1 MATIFISIGSN
12 INAYENIR
20 LALEDLADVFSG
32 IVNSTYY
39 ESEAVGFEGDNF
51 INLVTQAETE
61 FDIPTVN
68 EKLHTIE
75 DQHGRDRSGP
85 RFSSRTLDLDLLLY
99 DDEIYENGKLQIP
112 REEILT
118 NAFVLWPLAELAPN
132 RMHPVEQKTYAQLWD
147 QFDKREQSLW
157 PIEKSD

>member
-12 INAYENIR
+12 INAHENIR
-20 LALEDLADVFSG
+20 LALDDLAENFSG

-61 FDIPTVN
+61 LDIPTVN
-68 EKLHTIE
+68 AKLHAIE
-75 DQHGRDRSGP
+75 DQHSRDRSGP

-99 DDEIYENGKLQIP
+99 DDEIYENGKLQLP

-118 NAFVLWPLAELAPN
+118 NAFVLWPLAELAPDKV
-132 RMHPVEQKTYAQLWD
+132 HPVEHKTYAELWA
-147 QFDKREQSLW
+147 QFDKRKQSLW
-157 PIEKSD
+157 PI

>member
-12 INAYENIR
+12 INANENIR
-20 LALEDLADVFSG
+20 LALDDLADSFTG

-39 ESEAVGFEGDNF
+39 ESESVGFEGDNF

-61 FDIPTVN
+61 LDIPTVN
-68 EKLHTIE
+68 EKLHAIE

-99 DDEIYENGKLQIP
+99 DDEIYENGKLHLP

-118 NAFVLWPLAELAPN
+118 NAFVLWPLAELVPDKI
-132 RMHPVEQKTYAQLWD
+132 HPLEKKTYAQLWD
-147 QFDKREQSLW
+147 QFDKTSQSIW
-157 PIEKSD
+157 PI

>member
-20 LALEDLADVFSG
+20 LGLRDLEDVFSN

-39 ESEAVGFEGDNF
+39 ESEAVGFDGDNF

-68 EKLHTIE
+68 EKLHAIE

-99 DDEIYENGKLQIP
+99 DDEVYQNGKLQIP

-118 NAFVLWPLAELAPN
+118 NAFVLWPLAELAPDKV
-132 RMHPVEQKTYAQLWD
+132 HPVEHKTYTQLWN
-147 QFDKREQSLW
+147 QFDKSVQSLW
-157 PIEKSD
+157 PI